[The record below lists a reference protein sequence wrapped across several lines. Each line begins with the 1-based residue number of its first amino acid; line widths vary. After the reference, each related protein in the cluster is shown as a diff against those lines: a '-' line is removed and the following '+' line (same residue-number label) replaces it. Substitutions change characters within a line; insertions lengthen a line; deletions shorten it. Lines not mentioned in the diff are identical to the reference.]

1 MQDKALTLA
10 EYIAVY
16 FGGSQRKFAEAQGV
30 LPQQVTQWLNKDYMV
45 VNHNLYSLRRELNMK
60 IIVKS
65 DTKDLKTAA
74 GRKIGK
80 ALLENSACKLILE
93 KKKES

>member
-1 MQDKALTLA
+1 M
-10 EYIAVY
+10 
-16 FGGSQRKFAEAQGV
+16 
-30 LPQQVTQWLNKDYMV
+30 
-45 VNHNLYSLRRELNMK
+45 NMK